1 MRRVMGVLTFFLLV
15 NTLIFCSTNSN
26 NKEKNMKETRIK
38 MSFEKKEVIIKFF
51 NNKTSKDFLSQ
62 LPKTLE
68 FEDFAKAEK
77 IAYLD
82 RKLIIDKISSVK
94 ETSDFCYYAPWG
106 NLAIFYK
113 GYGTDSGLVKLGLIE
128 SGKENLIKIKDGDK
142 VTLEIIK

>member
-1 MRRVMGVLTFFLLV
+1 
-15 NTLIFCSTNSN
+15 
-26 NKEKNMKETRIK
+26 MKETRIK
-38 MSFEKKEVIIKFF
+38 MSFEKKEVIIKIFT
-51 NNKTSKDFLSQ
+51 NKTSKDFLSQ
-62 LPKTLE
+62 LPITLE

-82 RKLIIDKISSVK
+82 RKLTIDKISSAK